1 MEGYYFG
8 KFINYSLLSFFCTN
22 IFYKNSQLFAYD
34 CWDWSIY
41 FYIILFFKST
51 NYKYFSISSLL
62 LSALVSAIIILILG
76 SLQTL
81 VIGFDITN
89 NLNHIIF
96 KLYSIL
102 CLFVTYTLIAKL
114 KEYNKKKIK

>member
-1 MEGYYFG
+1 MVNLSIILYYIFFALIFFIKIPNYLLMIVGIGVFISISYYF
-8 KFINYSLLSFFCTN
+8 L
-22 IFYKNSQLFAYD
+22 
-34 CWDWSIY
+34 
-41 FYIILFFKST
+41 KST

-62 LSALVSAIIILILG
+62 VSALVSAIIILILG

-89 NLNHIIF
+89 NLNHTIF

-102 CLFVTYTLIAKL
+102 CLFVSYTLIAKL
-114 KEYNKKKIK
+114 KEYNKKKIR